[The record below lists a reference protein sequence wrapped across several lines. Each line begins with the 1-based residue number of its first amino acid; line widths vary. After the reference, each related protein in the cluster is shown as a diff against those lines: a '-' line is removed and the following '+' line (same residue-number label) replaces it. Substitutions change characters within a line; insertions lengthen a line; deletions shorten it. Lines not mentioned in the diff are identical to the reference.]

1 MAGLCK
7 KLGTFCRNIGYL
19 STYSR
24 VGTQVVPRLWIAD
37 TNPSGSDQRERKRLP
52 VENESESLAIL
63 HLCSLPWRL
72 VAIFAISPFLPW
84 FLAGFWQP
92 TDNMATYIIKHETPR
107 MTPKMTY
114 AEAFAHAYSF
124 TLVQIISWYRVVRK

>member
-1 MAGLCK
+1 MAM
-7 KLGTFCRNIGYL
+7 
-19 STYSR
+19 
-24 VGTQVVPRLWIAD
+24 
-37 TNPSGSDQRERKRLP
+37 
-52 VENESESLAIL
+52 L

-92 TDNMATYIIKHETPR
+92 TENMATYIIKHETPR

-124 TLVQIISWYRVVRK
+124 TLVQLISWYRVVRK